1 MGLFDF
7 LKPKSEEQR
16 MKEQFDK
23 VREEIIVRE
32 TKSLMHEFIILS
44 DHDESGLDIN
54 PNGFGEFG
62 LDKTNPI
69 PINGLDNLEAY
80 FDKLRYQ
87 YVSQKQGN
95 TTYNPVYFL
104 RTTENDGYQIGDA
117 KPEHELPASGVN
129 VDNIKGTV
137 DVYNIY
143 SISNRLLAKVYI
155 NSYSLK
161 TSNKVP
167 NGFYHRDEIP
177 STQDSKVLLKIMS
190 DKK

>member
-23 VREEIIVRE
+23 VREQIIIRE
-32 TKSLMHEFIILS
+32 TKSLMHEFIKLS

-54 PNGFGEFG
+54 PYGFGEFG

-80 FDKLRYQ
+80 FDKLRNQ

-104 RTTENDGYQIGDA
+104 RTKENDGYQIGDT